1 MKGEV
6 KSLMTAAQKYVL
18 FSHPA
23 TMLQCEVCHSIG
35 RSCSGHLET
44 CSGNADTCG
53 IILHEVT
60 IGRWY
65 VCCAFIPFQWEI
77 PHWCLRCDDTM
88 PVHLWESPVSLPL
101 LLGWVCLA
109 LGRLFSS
116 CCCRD
121 QMEGKGIT
129 WWLMIWCCSITGGM
143 AIPSSIKTCVP
154 STVCQMGPVTMN
166 YGKVKARS
174 HLACCVGDACRTAS
188 VSCKLPFGLS
198 PSLFCLPYTKV
209 RLCTLSHH
217 LAPSVSFSH

>member
-1 MKGEV
+1 
-6 KSLMTAAQKYVL
+6 
-18 FSHPA
+18 
-23 TMLQCEVCHSIG
+23 
-35 RSCSGHLET
+35 
-44 CSGNADTCG
+44 
-53 IILHEVT
+53 
-60 IGRWY
+60 
-65 VCCAFIPFQWEI
+65 
-77 PHWCLRCDDTM
+77 M
-88 PVHLWESPVSLPL
+88 PVHLWESPVSLAL